1 MWGTKCTE
9 GQNDDLN
16 LYAYKEWQGVFLSYF
31 KPCWQEFFARLNHSL
46 DTNVAFD
53 RAPYAA
59 DMCTWE
65 QGGRAR
71 PTRSARSRKE
81 TLLPS
86 LAGWGA
92 STAPR

>member
-16 LYAYKEWQGVFLSYF
+16 LYAYKEWQGVFSSYF
-31 KPCWQEFFARLNHSL
+31 KPRWQEFFARLNHSL
-46 DTNVAFD
+46 DENVAFD

-65 QGGRAR
+65 HGWSRQTNAFRTKPKGDAIAVAR
-71 PTRSARSRKE
+71 RLVREWR
-81 TLLPS
+81 
-86 LAGWGA
+86 
-92 STAPR
+92 